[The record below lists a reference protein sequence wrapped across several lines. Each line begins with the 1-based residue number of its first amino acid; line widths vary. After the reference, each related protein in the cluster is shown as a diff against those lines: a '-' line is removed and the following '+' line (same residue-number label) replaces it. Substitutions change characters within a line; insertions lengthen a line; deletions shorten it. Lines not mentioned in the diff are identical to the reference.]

1 MDGGVAS
8 AQARLLLSR
17 EDAALAPV
25 PALPVELKHFE
36 NLDRL
41 LHAFQARATA
51 GISSTAVAAAWG
63 DWLAHLANAPGKQLE
78 LANQA
83 AADALQLAL
92 FAQRA
97 PFDTS
102 AQPFPEPRR
111 HRFDDER
118 WQQWPFVV
126 YAQNFLALERF
137 WQTAT
142 CDVRGATRQHLDVVN
157 FMMNQHLNRY
167 SPMNTPWA
175 NPEVIE
181 HTLAESGANLARG
194 SALFAEDVERLL
206 AGRPEPG
213 TEDWRVGDNLAITP
227 GHVVYRND
235 LIELIQYEPTTEK
248 VRAEPVLV
256 VPAWIMKYYIL
267 DLQPE
272 NSLIRHLVG
281 EGFTV
286 FAISWKNPD
295 RGDADLGLGD
305 YRRAGVMAALDAVQ
319 RVVPDQKIHG
329 CGYCLG
335 GTLLAIAAAA
345 MARDGDDRL
354 QSITLLAGQTDFSE
368 AGELMVF
375 IDESE
380 LAYLEDMMWDQG
392 YLDSAQMAGAF
403 QLLRSHELIWSR
415 MVREYLLGRRS
426 PVSDMM
432 AWNADGTRMP
442 AKMHTQYLRDLF
454 LDNRLSRGRY
464 AVEGRPVALTDLR
477 APLFAVGTEH
487 DHIAPWV
494 SVYKVRLLTVVDFTF
509 ALASGGHNT
518 GIVAA
523 PGNPKASHRL
533 GHAPA
538 DAPYVPPEAWAE
550 QAERR
555 DGSWW
560 PAWFAWLHAHSGDW
574 TAPPTMGAEGFVP
587 LEPAPGRYVRMP

>member
-1 MDGGVAS
+1 MNGT
-8 AQARLLLSR
+8 
-17 EDAALAPV
+17 PF
-25 PALPVELKHFE
+25 ELQHFE
-36 NLDRL
+36 NVDRL
-41 LHAFQARATA
+41 LHAFQARLTA
-51 GISSTAVAAAWG
+51 GISATAVAAAWG

-83 AADALQLAL
+83 ATDGVQLAL

-97 PFDTS
+97 AVDPTS
-102 AQPFPEPRR
+102 RPFPEPRR
-111 HRFDDER
+111 HRFDDEA
-118 WQQWPFVV
+118 WQSWPFVV
-126 YAQNFLALERF
+126 HAQAFLALERF

-142 CDVRGATRQHLDVVN
+142 CDVRGATRQHLNVVN
-157 FMMNQHLNRY
+157 FMTNQHLNRY

-175 NPEVIE
+175 NPEVIQT
-181 HTLAESGANLARG
+181 TLQEAGLNLWRGA
-194 SALFAEDVERLL
+194 SLFTEDVERSL
-206 AGRPEPG
+206 ADRPKAGMEA
-213 TEDWRVGDNLAITP
+213 WRVGENLAITP
-227 GHVVYRND
+227 GRVVYRND
-235 LIELIQYEPTTEK
+235 LIELIQYAPTTGQ
-248 VRAEPVLV
+248 VRPEPVLI

-286 FAISWKNPD
+286 FTISWKNPG
-295 RGDADLGLGD
+295 REDADLGLGD
-305 YRRAGVMAALDAVQ
+305 YRRAGVMAALDAV
-319 RVVPDQKIHG
+319 RRIVPDRKVHA

-354 QSITLLAGQTDFSE
+354 ATITLLAGQTDFSE

-392 YLDSAQMAGAF
+392 YLSSEQMAGAF

-415 MVREYLLGRRS
+415 LVREYLLGRRT

-464 AVEGRPVALTDLR
+464 AVDGRPVALTDLR
-477 APLFAVGTEH
+477 APMFVVGTEH
-487 DHIAPWV
+487 DHIAPWQ

-509 ALASGGHNT
+509 ALASGGHNS
-518 GIVAA
+518 GIVAE
-523 PGNPKASHRL
+523 PGNPKASYRL
-533 GHAPA
+533 GHAEEGA
-538 DAPYVPPEAWAE
+538 AYTPPEAWIE
-550 QAERR
+550 QADRF

-560 PAWFAWLHAHSGDW
+560 PAWFAWLHEESGAW
-574 TAPPTMGAEGFVP
+574 VEPPTLGTETLPPTDA
-587 LEPAPGRYVRMP
+587 APGRYVRMA

>member
-1 MDGGVAS
+1 MNG
-8 AQARLLLSR
+8 
-17 EDAALAPV
+17 API
-25 PALPVELKHFE
+25 ELQHFE
-36 NLDRL
+36 NVDRL

-51 GISSTAVAAAWG
+51 GISATAVAAAWG
-63 DWLAHLANAPGKQLE
+63 DWAAHLANAPGKQLE
-78 LANQA
+78 LVNQA

-97 PFDTS
+97 ASDPS
-102 AQPFPEPRR
+102 APPFPEPRR
-111 HRFDDER
+111 HRFDQDD
-118 WQQWPFVV
+118 WQGWPFVV
-126 YAQNFLALERF
+126 YAQAFLALERF
-137 WQTAT
+137 WHTAT
-142 CDVRGATRQHLDVVN
+142 CDVRGATRQHLRVVN

-175 NPEVIE
+175 NPEVIQRTFE
-181 HTLAESGANLARG
+181 EGGINLLRGAG
-194 SALFAEDVERLL
+194 LFAEDVERTLS
-206 AGRPEPG
+206 GRPEAG
-213 TEDWRVGDNLAITP
+213 TEAWRVGENLAITP
-227 GHVVYRND
+227 GRVIYRND
-235 LIELIQYEPTTEK
+235 LIELIQYEPTTDK
-248 VRAEPVLV
+248 VRAEPVLI

-272 NSLIRHLVG
+272 NSLIRHLVA

-286 FAISWKNPD
+286 FAISWKNPS
-295 RGDADLGLGD
+295 REDAELGLGD
-305 YRRAGVMAALDAVQ
+305 YRRAGVMAALEMVE
-319 RVVPDQKIHG
+319 RVVPDQRIHA

-335 GTLLAIAAAA
+335 GTLLAITAAA
-345 MARDGDDRL
+345 MVRDGDHRL
-354 QSITLLAGQTDFSE
+354 ATISLLAGQTDFGD

-392 YLDSAQMAGAF
+392 YLGSTQMAGAF
-403 QLLRSHELIWSR
+403 QLLRSNELIWSR
-415 MVREYLLGRRS
+415 MVREYLLGRRA

-442 AKMHTQYLRDLF
+442 ARMHTQYLRDLF

-464 AVEGRPVALTDLR
+464 AVDGRPVALTDLR
-477 APLFAVGTEH
+477 VPMFAVGTEH

-509 ALASGGHNT
+509 VLASGGHNT

-523 PGNPKASHRL
+523 PENPKASYRI
-533 GHAPA
+533 GHAPE
-538 DAPYVPPEAWAE
+538 DAAYLPPEAWAE
-550 QAERR
+550 RAQRG

-560 PAWFAWLHAHSGDW
+560 PAWFAWLHARSGDW
-574 TAPPTMGAEGFVP
+574 TAPPTLGAEGWPP

>member
-1 MDGGVAS
+1 MDAGARR
-8 AQARLLLSR
+8 AQAFAALSR
-17 EDAALAPV
+17 EDTLVNGA
-25 PALPVELKHFE
+25 PVELQHFE
-36 NLDRL
+36 NVDRL

-51 GISSTAVAAAWG
+51 GISATAVAAAWG
-63 DWLAHLANAPGKQLE
+63 DWAAHLANAPGKQLE
-78 LANQA
+78 LVNQA
-83 AADALQLAL
+83 AADAVQVWL

-97 PFDTS
+97 PFDSGTP
-102 AQPFPEPRR
+102 PFPEPRR
-111 HRFDDER
+111 HRFNDEA
-118 WQQWPFVV
+118 WQAWPFVV
-126 YAQNFLALERF
+126 YAQAFLAMERF
-137 WQTAT
+137 WQAAT
-142 CDVRGATRQHLDVVN
+142 CDVRGATRQHLRVVN

-167 SPMNTPWA
+167 SPMNQPWA
-175 NPEVIE
+175 NPEVIQR
-181 HTLAESGANLARG
+181 TLEEGGVNLLRGAG
-194 SALFAEDVERLL
+194 LFFEDVERTL
-206 AGRPEPG
+206 ANRPKPG
-213 TEDWRVGDNLAITP
+213 TEKWRVGDNLAVTP
-227 GHVVYRND
+227 GHVVFRND
-235 LIELIQYEPTTEK
+235 LIELIQYTPTTEE
-248 VRAEPVLV
+248 VRAEPVLI

-281 EGFTV
+281 QGFTV
-286 FAISWKNPD
+286 FAISWKNPG
-295 RGDADLGLGD
+295 REDAGLGLGD
-305 YRRAGVMAALDAVQ
+305 YRRAGVMAALEMVERIVPGR
-319 RVVPDQKIHG
+319 RVHA

-335 GTLLAIAAAA
+335 GTLLAVAAAA
-345 MARDGDDRL
+345 MARDGDRRL
-354 QSITLLAGQTDFSE
+354 ATITLLAGQTDFTE

-392 YLDSAQMAGAF
+392 YLDSTQMAGAF

-415 MVREYLLGRRS
+415 MVREYLLGRRA

-477 APLFAVGTEH
+477 APLFAVGTER

-533 GHAPA
+533 GHAPE

-550 QAERR
+550 QAERH

-560 PAWFAWLHAHSGDW
+560 PAWFAWLHRQSGAW
-574 TAPPTMGAEGFVP
+574 TEPPAMGADGFPP
-587 LEPAPGRYVRMP
+587 LEAAPGRYVRMP